1 MQILILCI
9 KICISC
15 LCLCVTGTDCPPD
28 DRWPGL
34 NGQDFL
40 FLGSEEIVD
49 LLEVFVVE
57 LLH

>member
-28 DRWPGL
+28 DL

-49 LLEVFVVE
+49 LLEIFVVE